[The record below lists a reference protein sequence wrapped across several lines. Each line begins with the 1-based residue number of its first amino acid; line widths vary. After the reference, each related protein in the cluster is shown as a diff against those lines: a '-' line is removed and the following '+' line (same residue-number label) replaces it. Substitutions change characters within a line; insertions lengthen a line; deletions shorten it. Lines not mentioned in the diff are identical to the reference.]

1 MDVGFVMAVFE
12 WSFFAELGL
21 IVLIATFFGII
32 FRHLKQPTILAY
44 IFTGIVLGSSVL
56 NVLQFN
62 EFITVFSELGI
73 AFLLFLVGL
82 NLDLRVLREIGKPS
96 ILVGAG
102 QIIFTSFLGF
112 IISNFMGF
120 GLLEAIY
127 IAIALSFSS
136 TIIIVKL
143 LGDKKELNSLY
154 GKISIGVLLLQDFIA
169 ILVLLF
175 ISSLGEGTSISQIA
189 IDFIVKGLAFF
200 AVSFFVAKFLLT
212 KMFDK
217 SAESQELLFL
227 SAISWCM
234 LLTVFSKFLGLS
246 FEIGAFVAGVSLASI
261 PYSFEVSGKIKY
273 LRDFF
278 LVLFFVSLGS
288 TIVVTSFN
296 QVLVQALILSALV
309 LIGNPLI
316 VMVLMQ
322 FLGYRSKTSFL
333 VGLTIAQISE
343 FSLIVIALGLKV
355 GHISSEIVSV
365 ITLTAVITITIS
377 TYYIIYSQKLY
388 SLFGGVLKKLQR
400 SNLMDEL
407 PEKSPGK
414 KINLIVVGFGKAGR
428 IIFEALKIDKR
439 EVLLVDFDP
448 FVIKELRSRGFNALY
463 GDATDQEVLD
473 TLMDFTPHMIVSTS
487 ENLATDIELLKYV
500 KGKSK
505 LPVIVLARDTED
517 AKKLYNHKADLVLVP
532 ELISGKTMSDH
543 LKVIMDNPSEIE
555 FLKEIS
561 LIEIERYS

>member
-21 IVLIATFFGII
+21 IVLVATFFGLI
-32 FRHLKQPTILAY
+32 FRYLKQPTILAY
-44 IFTGIVLGSSVL
+44 IFTGIVLGGSVL
-56 NVLQFN
+56 NVIHFN

-96 ILVGAG
+96 IIVGAG
-102 QIIFTSFLGF
+102 QILFTSILGF
-112 IISNFMGF
+112 IISNLLGF
-120 GLLEAIY
+120 GFLEAVY

-143 LGDKKELNSLY
+143 LGDRKELNSLY

-175 ISSLGEGTSISQIA
+175 ISSLGEGTGISQIV
-189 IDFIVKGLAFF
+189 IDFIVKGFAFF
-200 AVSFFVAKFLLT
+200 AFSFFVARFLLT

-227 SAISWCM
+227 AAISWCM

-343 FSLIVIALGLKV
+343 FSLIVIAIGLKV
-355 GHISSEIVSV
+355 GHISNEIVSV

-377 TYYIIYSQKLY
+377 RYYIIYSQKIY
-388 SLFGGVLKKLQR
+388 SLFGGMLKKLQR
-400 SNLMDEL
+400 SNLLDEL
-407 PEKSPGK
+407 PEKSTGL
-414 KINLIVVGFGKAGR
+414 KINLVVVG
-428 IIFEALKIDKR
+428 
-439 EVLLVDFDP
+439 
-448 FVIKELRSRGFNALY
+448 
-463 GDATDQEVLD
+463 
-473 TLMDFTPHMIVSTS
+473 
-487 ENLATDIELLKYV
+487 
-500 KGKSK
+500 
-505 LPVIVLARDTED
+505 
-517 AKKLYNHKADLVLVP
+517 
-532 ELISGKTMSDH
+532 
-543 LKVIMDNPSEIE
+543 
-555 FLKEIS
+555 
-561 LIEIERYS
+561 

>member
-296 QVLVQALILSALV
+296 GVILQALALSAIV
-309 LIGNPLI
+309 LLGNPLI
-316 VMVLMQ
+316 VMLLAQ
-322 FLGYRSKTSFL
+322 LLGYRSKTSFL

-343 FSLIVIALGLKV
+343 FSLIVIALGFKV